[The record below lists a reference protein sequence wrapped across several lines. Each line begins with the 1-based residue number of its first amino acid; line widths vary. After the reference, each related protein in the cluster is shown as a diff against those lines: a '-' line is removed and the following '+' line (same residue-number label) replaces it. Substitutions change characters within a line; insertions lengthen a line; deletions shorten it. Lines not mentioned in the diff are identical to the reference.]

1 MDSNFYAFGSRENT
15 PGLNGDVIM
24 RKDWPATDNLW
35 LFVHRQSMLVKHT
48 IDMILLTLV
57 IPGKVLCERLASWGD
72 ATIHQEAGALVG
84 FGPINALD
92 FFLGDVAFSQEIATP
107 KIERRK
113 KRP

>member
-1 MDSNFYAFGSRENT
+1 
-15 PGLNGDVIM
+15 M

-57 IPGKVLCERLASWGD
+57 IPGKVFESGCRREGD
-72 ATIHQEAGALVG
+72 VTIHQEAGALVG

-92 FFLGDVAFSQEIATP
+92 FFLGDIAFSQEIATP

-113 KRP
+113 ERP